1 MKKKVAGLLSASL
14 AAGLFLSS
22 SATIMAAPSISP
34 YDTVQAEKAITKNGV
49 EVATDGTN
57 SYITSLE
64 KGDSFST
71 TPLNFSNG
79 LTGFSASFRS
89 AGAGLVEVRL
99 DKEDGEALGSFKI
112 SNTNGEF
119 KSYTAK
125 VSKSIEGQ
133 HTLYFVGKM
142 GDVDVDFFNATAAGE
157 VTPTPTATPTPAPT
171 TIVTGEVNPYETVE
185 VEKVSELK
193 DAMVTPNKSAVMIK
207 YNGYALIKNVNFV
220 DGAAIITINGKT
232 TSDLSILDIRVDG
245 LDAANSVGNAKFS
258 KSNNGAKTVQ
268 IKKDITGVHDIY
280 LVNTFA
286 NSNVT
291 VDSIIAKAAPSKPTP
306 TPTATPT
313 PTPVPTATPTPT
325 PTPTPVPTATPT
337 PVVSS
342 VNPYETVE
350 VEKVAELKDAMLTPN
365 KSAVMIKSNG
375 YALIK
380 NVNFVDGAA
389 IITINGKTTSDLS
402 ILDIRVDGLDAAN
415 SVGNAKFS
423 KSNNGA
429 KTVQIKK
436 DITGVHD
443 IYLVNTF
450 ANSNVTVDSIIAKA
464 APSKP
469 TPTPTATPTPT
480 PVPTATP
487 TPTPT
492 PTPVPTATPTPVVS
506 SVNPYETVEVEKVAE
521 LKDAMLTPN
530 KSAVMIKSN
539 GYALI
544 KNVNFVDGAAIITIN
559 GKTTSDLSILDIRV
573 DGLDAANSVGNAKFS
588 KSNDGAKTVQIKKDI
603 TGVHD
608 IYLVNTFA
616 NSNVTVDSI
625 IAKAAPSKPTPTP
638 TPIPTAT
645 PTPTPVPTATPTP
658 TPTPTPVP
666 TATPTPVVKK
676 DLAFKYQIN
685 SWGTGYTVNFS
696 VVNKTGKNVDGWK
709 VKLSKK
715 DVKIDNSWCVN
726 VAEEGDYYVITPMS
740 WNKTIYNGGSAQFG
754 IQGSGKIG
762 STINYVLE

>member
-350 VEKVAELKDAMLTPN
+350 VEKVAELKDAMVTPN

-380 NVNFVDGAA
+380 NVNFVNGAA
-389 IITINGKTTSDLS
+389 IITINGKTTS
-402 ILDIRVDGLDAAN
+402 
-415 SVGNAKFS
+415 
-423 KSNNGA
+423 
-429 KTVQIKK
+429 
-436 DITGVHD
+436 
-443 IYLVNTF
+443 
-450 ANSNVTVDSIIAKA
+450 NV
-464 APSKP
+464 
-469 TPTPTATPTPT
+469 
-480 PVPTATP
+480 
-487 TPTPT
+487 
-492 PTPVPTATPTPVVS
+492 
-506 SVNPYETVEVEKVAE
+506 
-521 LKDAMLTPN
+521 
-530 KSAVMIKSN
+530 
-539 GYALI
+539 
-544 KNVNFVDGAAIITIN
+544 
-559 GKTTSDLSILDIRV
+559 SILDIRV